1 MLYGTDMTGFKFWIL
16 VSVVNFGYGVWTL
29 SFIFNINM
37 FVPDFIMVLLKK
49 HKENKLNPICYWQ
62 GLFLSS

>member
-29 SFIFNINM
+29 SFMFNINICSSQM
-37 FVPDFIMVLLKK
+37 LLKK
-49 HKENKLNPICYWQ
+49 HKENKLNPICYW
-62 GLFLSS
+62 